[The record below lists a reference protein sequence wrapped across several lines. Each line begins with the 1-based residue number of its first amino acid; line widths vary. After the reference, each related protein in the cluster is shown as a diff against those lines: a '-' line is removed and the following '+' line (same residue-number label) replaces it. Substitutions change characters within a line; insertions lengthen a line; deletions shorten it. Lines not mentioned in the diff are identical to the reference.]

1 MGTQKNYKS
10 SPPFLKAIWFTFQ
23 GRDRGE
29 EKGMR
34 GDISV
39 AALYR
44 DVAILD
50 SALIVGDAA
59 AAAAA
64 AIVSI
69 VNVAVRRCDI
79 TEDIVGVADLDSAL
93 LILGSHFCEKKD
105 KIKCEMSIIPV

>member
-1 MGTQKNYKS
+1 
-10 SPPFLKAIWFTFQ
+10 
-23 GRDRGE
+23 
-29 EKGMR
+29 MR

-64 AIVSI
+64 IVSI
-69 VNVAVRRCDI
+69 VNVAVRRRDI